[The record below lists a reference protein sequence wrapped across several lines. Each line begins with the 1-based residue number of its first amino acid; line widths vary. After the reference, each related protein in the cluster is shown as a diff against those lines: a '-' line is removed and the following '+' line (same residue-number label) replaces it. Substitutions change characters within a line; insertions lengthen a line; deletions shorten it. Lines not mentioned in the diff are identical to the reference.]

1 VTGEADSAVGS
12 ELDDGAAFI
21 AAGGWPFLL
30 GRLFRRED
38 LNQAEAEQVLGEV
51 LTGRADPSCVAALLA
66 GLRTKGETV
75 EELSGFLAALRAHG
89 DKLVVPG
96 EVIDTCGTGG
106 DRSGSI
112 NVSTTAAFVAAG
124 AGALVAKHGGRAAS
138 SRSGSADVLEALG
151 VAIELG
157 PAGVL
162 RCIEEVGIGFCFAPR
177 FHPAMRFAGPVRRA
191 LGVATMLNFVA
202 PLANPAGA
210 RRQVVGIGDPLMAE
224 KVLGVLEASETLH
237 AMVFYGHDGLD
248 EISTVT
254 TSVVFETSIDADGQ
268 RVRSR
273 RELDPTAF
281 GIARAR
287 PADLLGGDPAHNAQR
302 VRAVL
307 EGERGPQRDIVLLN
321 AAAALVVAGIAS
333 DFPDGLATSGES
345 IDSGAALRALDGLIA
360 TSTAAALE
368 EAR

>member
-1 VTGEADSAVGS
+1 
-12 ELDDGAAFI
+12 
-21 AAGGWPFLL
+21 
-30 GRLFRRED
+30 
-38 LNQAEAEQVLGEV
+38 
-51 LTGRADPSCVAALLA
+51 
-66 GLRTKGETV
+66 
-75 EELSGFLAALRAHG
+75 
-89 DKLVVPG
+89 
-96 EVIDTCGTGG
+96 
-106 DRSGSI
+106 
-112 NVSTTAAFVAAG
+112 
-124 AGALVAKHGGRAAS
+124 
-138 SRSGSADVLEALG
+138 
-151 VAIELG
+151 
-157 PAGVL
+157 
-162 RCIEEVGIGFCFAPR
+162 
-177 FHPAMRFAGPVRRA
+177 
-191 LGVATMLNFVA
+191 
-202 PLANPAGA
+202 
-210 RRQVVGIGDPLMAE
+210 
-224 KVLGVLEASETLH
+224 
-237 AMVFYGHDGLD
+237 
-248 EISTVT
+248 VT